1 MRILGFVNSFDEL
14 ADPDRRLGRKVA
26 NYGAVAALLE
36 HSSFDEL
43 HFFLPFQAALKPFEQ
58 GYAPWLQ
65 RPENAGRVKLLW
77 AQALPTALGRIPYTA
92 LHAAELE
99 RYFPELCH
107 LRNRLA
113 GHPLPITCVPHS
125 LSYWATQVRNLY
137 KVLPGPRPFDS
148 ILCTSRA
155 ARDYLQKALGA
166 AAGQLQALG
175 LQEAGYA
182 GRMDLVPL
190 GVRLEDFP
198 PQDQAQAQAQLGLE
212 PGVLTLL
219 CLGRLTPYDKY
230 DLTPLLGA
238 LHLLNQRHPARLLLA
253 GAEDRLYGQA
263 LLETARGLGLAQR
276 VHLFKNFESSLKPT
290 LLAAADI
297 FVSPSDNLQETFGL
311 AIIEAMAAGLP
322 VVASDFSGYRDLVA
336 EGKTGFLVPTL
347 GLSDYGPL
355 DPLWP
360 LLADHIAALLTS
372 QRLAVD
378 LGILLDRLE
387 MLAGDPELRRRM
399 GQAGRRRV
407 EQRFAWGVVV
417 PRLERLWLELARQ
430 AREAG
435 PLPAPPDVLGAGLGR
450 VFGGFPSQ
458 GLSAGEVLTAGPL
471 AAAYRA
477 GRWARTAYPD
487 LGPSLDP
494 AQADLLLRVLEGLGG
509 QAYLGDLQA
518 SLAGGLPAWQVEHLA
533 LWALKYGILQR
544 KAAAGAGGGR

>member
-36 HSSFDEL
+36 YSSFDEL
-43 HFFLPFQAALKPFEQ
+43 HFFLPFQAALRPFEQ
-58 GYAPWLQ
+58 GYAPWLT
-65 RPENAGRVKLLW
+65 RPENARRVKLLS
-77 AQALPTALGRIPYTA
+77 AQALPAALEQVAYTA

-107 LRNRLA
+107 LRNRFA
-113 GHPLPITCVPHS
+113 RRPLPITCVPHS

-137 KVLPGPRPFDS
+137 KVLPGPQPFDS

-166 AAGQLQALG
+166 AAAQLQALG
-175 LQEAGYA
+175 LEQAGYP
-182 GRMDLVPL
+182 GRLDLVPL
-190 GVRLEDFP
+190 GVRLADFP
-198 PQDQAQAQAQLGLE
+198 PEDQAQAQAKLGLP

-230 DLTPLLGA
+230 DLTPLLGV
-238 LHLLNQRHPARLLLA
+238 LHLLNQRRPVRLLLA

-263 LLETARGLGLAQR
+263 LMETARGLGLAQR
-276 VHLFKNFESSLKPT
+276 VHLFKNFDTSLKPT

-336 EGKTGFLVPTL
+336 DGKTGFLVPTL
-347 GLSDYGPL
+347 GPSHYGPL

-378 LGILLDRLE
+378 LGILHQRLE
-387 MLAGDPELRRRM
+387 MLASDGELRRRL
-399 GQAGRRRV
+399 GQAGRRRA
-407 EQRFAWGVVV
+407 EQRFDWAVVV

-430 AREAG
+430 AQRAG
-435 PLPAPPDVLGAGLGR
+435 PLPALPNVLGAGLAQ

-458 GLSAGEVLTAGPL
+458 TLAAGEVLAAGPL
-471 AAAYRA
+471 AGQYLA
-477 GRWARTAYPD
+477 GAWASKPYPD
-487 LGPSLDP
+487 LAPSLDP
-494 AQADLLLRVLEGLGG
+494 AQVGLLLQALADLGG
-509 QAYLGDLQA
+509 QAGLESLQTA
-518 SLAGGLPAWQVEHLA
+518 LAGRLPASQVEHLA
-533 LWALKYGILQR
+533 LWALKYGILR
-544 KAAAGAGGGR
+544 RPAAAAT